1 MQPKTLKFD
10 PKKILI
16 ILHGSIGDVTRA
28 LPLADSL
35 RQGFPRAFLAWSV
48 EPLSLPLLKDN
59 PTIDE
64 IIVFD
69 RSRWWTTF
77 GRFLARIRAEQFDLV
92 LDLQRHFK
100 SGFIS
105 RWSGAGQRIGFGRRD
120 GKELNWL
127 FNNRHID
134 TQGDTFSK
142 LDHYMQFADYLGV
155 LRAPLEW
162 NFYLSAAEWSA
173 VENHLSGVRPRFAVL
188 FVGTR
193 WESKNWFATQMAR
206 CVEILNHDH
215 RLDVVL
221 LGGKEDQ
228 ALALEAATKARV
240 VVTNLVGR
248 TSLREA
254 IGIID
259 KAQLAVGPDTGLMH
273 IAAAVRTPVISLW
286 GATNPQRTGPYGF
299 GDLVIQGQAPCVP
312 CNRRRCSIGRVCMK
326 SISVEQIADKVDLA
340 IGGVSVR
347 QVHGAP
353 RL

>member
-1 MQPKTLKFD
+1 MQPNTPKFN

-48 EPLSLPLLKDN
+48 EPASLPLLQEN
-59 PTIDE
+59 PAIDE

-69 RSRWWTTF
+69 RSQWWKSF
-77 GRFLARIRAEQFDLV
+77 GRFLAQIRAERFDLV

-105 RWSGAGQRIGFGRRD
+105 WWSGAGQRIGFGRHD
-120 GKELNWL
+120 SKELNWL
-127 FNNRHID
+127 YNNLHID
-134 TQGDTFSK
+134 TYGETFSK
-142 LDHYMQFADYLGV
+142 LEHYLRFADYLGV
-155 LRAPLEW
+155 PRAPLEW
-162 NFYLSAAEWSA
+162 DFHLTGAEWSS
-173 VENHLSGVRPRFAVL
+173 VEHHLSGVRPPFAAVFVGARWDSKKWFAV
-188 FVGTR
+188 
-193 WESKNWFATQMAR
+193 QMAR
-206 CVEILNHDH
+206 CAEMLHDDY

-228 ALALEAATKARV
+228 ALALEAAADARV

-259 KAQLAVGPDTGLMH
+259 NAQLAVGPDTGLMH

-286 GATNPQRTGPYGF
+286 GATSPQRTGPYGF
-299 GDLVIQGQAPCVP
+299 GNLVIQGHAPCVP
-312 CNRRRCSIGRVCMK
+312 CNRRRCSIGRICMK
-326 SISVEQIADKVDLA
+326 SISAEQIADKIDLA
-340 IGGVSVR
+340 IGSVGTQ

-353 RL
+353 RC

>member
-1 MQPKTLKFD
+1 MQPDTLKLD
-10 PKKILI
+10 PKKILM

-28 LPLADSL
+28 LPLANSL

-48 EPLSLPLLKDN
+48 EPPSLPLLKDN
-59 PTIDE
+59 SAIDE

-69 RSRWWTTF
+69 RAHGWKTF
-77 GRFLARIRAEQFDLV
+77 GRFLAQIRGAQFDLV

-105 RWSGAGQRIGFGRRD
+105 WWSGAGQRIGFGRRD
-120 GKELNWL
+120 SKELNWL
-127 FNNRHID
+127 FNNLHID
-134 TQGDTFSK
+134 AYGDTFSK
-142 LDHYMQFADYLGV
+142 LEHYMKFADYLGV
-155 LRAPLEW
+155 PRAPLEW

-173 VENHLSGVRPRFAVL
+173 VENHLSGVHSPFAVL
-188 FVGTR
+188 LVGTR
-193 WESKNWFATQMAR
+193 WESKNWFAAQMAR

-228 ALALEAATKARV
+228 ALALEAVANTRV
-240 VVTNLVGR
+240 VVTNLVGG

-299 GDLVIQGQAPCVP
+299 GDLAIQGQAPCVP

-326 SISVEQIADKVDLA
+326 SISADQIADKIDVA
-340 IGGVSVR
+340 IGRDSGQ
-347 QVHGAP
+347 QVHGATP
-353 RL
+353 F